1 VTSFTLIVKEL
12 SIVSWSTMLMLT
24 CRISRARSSRAEI
37 IFTAWPGI
45 WGDTVFNRTF
55 GPENL
60 TSTSAIADLE
70 FATSS
75 LMLSLME
82 EEEDGDG
89 DDSSELAMVGER

>member
-1 VTSFTLIVKEL
+1 
-12 SIVSWSTMLMLT
+12 
-24 CRISRARSSRAEI
+24 
-37 IFTAWPGI
+37 
-45 WGDTVFNRTF
+45 
-55 GPENL
+55 
-60 TSTSAIADLE
+60 LE